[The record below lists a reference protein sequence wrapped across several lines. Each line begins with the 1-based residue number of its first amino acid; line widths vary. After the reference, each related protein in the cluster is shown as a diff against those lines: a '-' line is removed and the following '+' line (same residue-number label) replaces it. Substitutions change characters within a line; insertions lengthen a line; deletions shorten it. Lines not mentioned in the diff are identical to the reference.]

1 MIRIH
6 HHHHHHHHFPPPGL
20 CRAGVFRPSDGSW
33 HVKGLN
39 GIQTP
44 GTSKLVLGA
53 DVSFKFDGIKEAF
66 TGDYNNTGYYPFVG
80 DILNEGMYVAY

>member
-1 MIRIH
+1 M
-6 HHHHHHHHFPPPGL
+6 
-20 CRAGVFRPSDGSW
+20 
-33 HVKGLN
+33 KGLN